1 MNMEEELQL
10 FKFFKDKFKF
20 IYNSFKRIPDNTI
33 TNVDQRKKKTMKN
46 FISEIKAEA
55 VNLIQ
60 KSDDELNVK
69 IEQIKSVPK
78 RRTRKGN
85 GGLVCYD
92 PISFRTIGLRHF
104 ETQLM
109 AGYYLHQGKIVEMK
123 TGEGKL

>member
-1 MNMEEELQL
+1 LNKL
-10 FKFFKDKFKF
+10 
-20 IYNSFKRIPDNTI
+20 
-33 TNVDQRKKKTMKN
+33 
-46 FISEIKAEA
+46 KAC
-55 VNLIQ
+55 Q
-60 KSDDELNVK
+60 
-69 IEQIKSVPK
+69 K

-92 PISFRTIGLRHF
+92 PRNIFRTIGLRHF